1 MRKKTTITLI
11 ALLFGAVVIAL
22 TITTFAYANPTPTT
36 QSAPEAG
43 APSAE
48 IDPYPAPDCKNNAP
62 YPPPYPAPYPGPSD
76 CDYLPLIYNV
86 TAWLENVLR
95 VK

>member
-11 ALLFGAVVIAL
+11 ALLIGAVVIAL

-43 APSAE
+43 APTAE

-62 YPPPYPAPYPGPSD
+62 YPAPYPGPSD
-76 CDYLPLIYNV
+76 CDYLPIIYNV
-86 TAWLENVLR
+86 TAWLENMLGA
-95 VK
+95 K